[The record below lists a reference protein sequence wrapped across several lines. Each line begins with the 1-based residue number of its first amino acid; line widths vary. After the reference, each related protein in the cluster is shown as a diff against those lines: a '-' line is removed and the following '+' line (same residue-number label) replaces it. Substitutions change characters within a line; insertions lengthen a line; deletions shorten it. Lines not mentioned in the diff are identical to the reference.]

1 MAAAKSNLPGDA
13 RIVVAGAGTIGC
25 FVGGL
30 LMRAGRNV
38 GFLGR
43 PRMVEE
49 LQSCGLHLTDFAGLD
64 EQIPAARLSVTAE
77 PAILREAR
85 LVLVAVKSGATEAM
99 AREIAAQ
106 TSPDTVVLS
115 LQNGVDNPA
124 VLRAEL
130 DGRPVLA
137 GMVAFNVVHMGE
149 GRFHRAT
156 SGQVVIEAGR
166 PDVTSLLSVP
176 GLGIETSDNIGGV
189 QWGKLLLNLN
199 NALNALSDLPLR
211 RQMESREWRR
221 LFADQMAEGLAV
233 LKAAGIEPVGATAV
247 PPGYVPAVL
256 RLPDVLFRMAAARM
270 LKIDPEA
277 RSSMWE
283 DFIRRRPTEVEY
295 LQGAI
300 VHLAERQGA
309 AAPISKRIVAL
320 VKQAEAAGNGSPGLT
335 PEQVRLPSASFPGA
349 GVILSG
355 NGFDG

>member
-1 MAAAKSNLPGDA
+1 MGAAMSDLPDDA
-13 RIVVAGAGTIGC
+13 QIVVAGAGTIGC

-30 LMRAGRNV
+30 LARAGRRV
-38 GFLGR
+38 RFLGR
-43 PRMVEE
+43 ARMVEE
-49 LQSCGLHLTDFAGLD
+49 LQSCGLHLTDFGGLD
-64 EQIPAARLSVTAE
+64 EQIRAASLSVTAD
-77 PAILREAR
+77 PAALRDAR

-99 AREIAAQ
+99 VCEIAAQ

-199 NALNALSDLPLR
+199 NALNALSGLPLAIQIADR
-211 RQMESREWRR
+211 PWR
-221 LFADQMAEGLAV
+221 LLLAAQIEEAFTV
-233 LKAAGIEPVGATAV
+233 LDAAGIKPARVEGV
-247 PPGYVPAVL
+247 PPRMVPPIL
-256 RLPDVLFRMAAARM
+256 WLPNPVFRVVARRM
-270 LKIDPEA
+270 LAIDPEA

-283 DFIRRRPTEVEY
+283 DLAARRPTEIDH

-300 VHLAERQGA
+300 LALA
-309 AAPISKRIVAL
+309 AKHGMRAPLTQRVAQL
-320 VKQAEAAGNGSPGLT
+320 VKDAEAAGAGSPRLR
-335 PEQVRLPSASFPGA
+335 PEQIASVG
-349 GVILSG
+349 
-355 NGFDG
+355 

>member
-1 MAAAKSNLPGDA
+1 MRRASDLPADA

-30 LMRAGRNV
+30 LTHAGRNA

-49 LQSCGLHLTDFAGLD
+49 LQSCGLHITDFAGLD
-64 EQIPAARLSVTAE
+64 EQIPAARLSVTAD
-77 PAILREAR
+77 PAVLRDAR
-85 LVLVAVKSGATEAM
+85 LVLVAVKSGGTEAI

-106 TSPDTVVLS
+106 APPETIVLS

-124 VLRAEL
+124 VLRAGL
-130 DGRPVLA
+130 AGRPVLA
-137 GMVAFNVVHMGE
+137 GMVGFNVVHMGE

-166 PDVTSLLSVP
+166 PDVVALLSVT
-176 GLGIETSDNIGGV
+176 GLDIAVSDDIGGV
-189 QWGKLLLNLN
+189 QWGKLLINLN

-211 RQMESREWRR
+211 QQMENREWRR
-221 LFADQMAEGLAV
+221 LFADQMAEGLTV
-233 LKAAGIEPVGATAV
+233 LKAAGIEPVAATAV
-247 PPGYVPAVL
+247 PPSYVPTVL
-256 RLPDVLFRMAAARM
+256 RLPDSLFRMAASRM

-283 DFIRRRPTEVEY
+283 DFIRRRPTEVDY

-300 VHLAERQGA
+300 VRLAERHGVEV
-309 AAPISKRIVAL
+309 PLSRRVVAL
-320 VKQAEAAGNGSPGLT
+320 VKRAEAANAGPPKLT
-335 PEQVRLPSASFPGA
+335 PQQIRHS
-349 GVILSG
+349 
-355 NGFDG
+355 

>member
-1 MAAAKSNLPGDA
+1 MGGAPADLPDDA

-30 LMRAGRNV
+30 LARAGRRV
-38 GFLGR
+38 HFLGR

-49 LQSCGLHLTDFAGLD
+49 LQSSGLHLTDFSGRD
-64 EQIPAARLSVTAE
+64 EEIRAASLSVSAD
-77 PAILREAR
+77 PGLLRDAR
-85 LVLVAVKSGATEAM
+85 LVLVTVKSGASQAM

-115 LQNGVDNPA
+115 LQNGVENPA

-130 DGRPVLA
+130 GVRPVLA
-137 GMVAFNVVHMGE
+137 GMVGFNVVHMGE

-166 PDVTSLLSVP
+166 SDIIRLLSVP
-176 GLGIETSDNIGGV
+176 GIDVAASDDIGGV
-189 QWGKLLLNLN
+189 QWGKLLVNLN

-211 RQMESREWRR
+211 RQLEGREWRR
-221 LFADQMAEGLAV
+221 LFADQMAEGIAV
-233 LKAAGIEPVGATAV
+233 LKAAGIKPMAATAV
-247 PPGYVPAVL
+247 PPRYVPTVL
-256 RLPDVLFRMAAARM
+256 RLPDRLFRMAAARM

-283 DFIRRRPTEVEY
+283 DFIRRRPTEVDY

-300 VHLAERQGA
+300 VRLAERHGVEV
-309 AAPISKRIVAL
+309 PLSRRIMAL
-320 VKQAEAAGNGSPGLT
+320 VKRAEAAGAGPPRLT
-335 PEQVRLPSASFPGA
+335 PQQIRDA
-349 GVILSG
+349 
-355 NGFDG
+355 

>member
-1 MAAAKSNLPGDA
+1 MDGTKSDLPAEA

-64 EQIPAARLSVTAE
+64 EQIPAARLSAAAE
-77 PAILREAR
+77 PAILRDAR
-85 LVLVAVKSGATEAM
+85 LVLVAVKSGGTEAM

-106 TSPDTVVLS
+106 TSPETVVLS

-124 VLRAEL
+124 VLRAGL
-130 DGRPVLA
+130 GGRPVLA
-137 GMVAFNVVHMGE
+137 GMVGFNVVHMGE

-166 PDVTSLLSVP
+166 PDVALLLSVA
-176 GLGIETSDNIGGV
+176 GIDIEVSDDIAGV
-189 QWGKLLLNLN
+189 LWGKLLINLN

-211 RQMESREWRR
+211 QQMEDRQWRR

-233 LKAAGIEPVGATAV
+233 LKAAGIQPVAATAV
-247 PPGYVPAVL
+247 PPSYVPTVL
-256 RLPDVLFRMAAARM
+256 RLPDSLFRMAAARM

-283 DFIRRRPTEVEY
+283 DFIRRRPTEVDY

-300 VHLAERQGA
+300 VRLAERHGVEV
-309 AAPISKRIVAL
+309 PLSRSVVAL
-320 VKQAEAAGNGSPGLT
+320 VKRAEAAGAGPPKLT
-335 PEQVRLPSASFPGA
+335 PQQIRNRKRIPGA
-349 GVILSG
+349 AQRS
-355 NGFDG
+355 D

>member
-1 MAAAKSNLPGDA
+1 MGAARTDLHADA
-13 RIVVAGAGTIGC
+13 RIVIAGAGTIGC

-30 LMRAGRNV
+30 LARAGRKV
-38 GFLGR
+38 SFLGR

-64 EQIPAARLSVTAE
+64 EQIRAASLSVTAD
-77 PAILREAR
+77 PGALRDAR
-85 LVLVAVKSGATEAM
+85 LVLVTVKSGATEAM
-99 AREIAAQ
+99 AREIAAH

-130 DGRPVLA
+130 HGRPVLA
-137 GMVAFNVVHMGE
+137 GMVGFNVVHMGE

-166 PDVTSLLSVP
+166 PDVVSLLSVP
-176 GLGIETSDNIGGV
+176 GIDIQTSDNIGGV

-211 RQMESREWRR
+211 QQMESREWRR

-233 LKAAGIEPVGATAV
+233 LKAAGIEPVAATAV
-247 PPGYVPAVL
+247 PASYVPTIL
-256 RLPDVLFRMAAARM
+256 RLPDTLFRMAASRM

-283 DFIRRRPTEVEY
+283 DFIRRRPTEVD
-295 LQGAI
+295 LSPRRDCASGGAPQ
-300 VHLAERQGA
+300 RRRA
-309 AAPISKRIVAL
+309 AV
-320 VKQAEAAGNGSPGLT
+320 QAGRGIGEA
-335 PEQVRLPSASFPGA
+335 R
-349 GVILSG
+349 
-355 NGFDG
+355 